1 MSREIRPGDY
11 RICPSCGARHKVQ
24 DLRCAQCQAVLAG
37 TPVLHATP
45 VTIRP
50 AGSVRS
56 ARGLRAVLAVG
67 LVVALGAGFLVW
79 NLFRGAHLQQ
89 TVEAATPAASA
100 TAAPPEFTPP
110 VLNYPPVVGYNTG
123 VPASMVGLTIQ
134 NPPASSSA
142 MQASLLPASASTDAT
157 GASTGMT
164 SVAPPAQP
172 THKTAFTNDDLEHMR
187 SEGAP
192 APAIAAT
199 GVAPA
204 IGRSSAAVPPPA
216 TVAPGAADQENGKWL
231 SRIRDREDEVQS
243 AQAKVRRLQADA
255 EAKRTRALAVAS
267 DPDAQDKAQRDV
279 SDALDELDKAERK
292 LSDKQR
298 ELDET
303 KTQAQAAGVRF
314 ER

>member
-1 MSREIRPGDY
+1 M
-11 RICPSCGARHKVQ
+11 
-24 DLRCAQCQAVLAG
+24 
-37 TPVLHATP
+37 
-45 VTIRP
+45 
-50 AGSVRS
+50 
-56 ARGLRAVLAVG
+56 RAVLAVG

-100 TAAPPEFTPP
+100 TTAPPAFTPP

-123 VPASMVGLTIQ
+123 VPANMVGLTIQ

-142 MQASLLPASASTDAT
+142 MQASLPPASADAA

-199 GVAPA
+199 GVA
-204 IGRSSAAVPPPA
+204 
-216 TVAPGAADQENGKWL
+216 DQETAKWL
-231 SRIRDREDEVQS
+231 SRIRDREDDVQS

-267 DPDAQDKAQRDV
+267 DPDAQDKAQHDV

-303 KTQAQAAGVRF
+303 KAQAQAAGVRF